1 MGIQELLTAI
11 DPNLKIGGSEN
22 YESLN
27 TKLTT
32 LPFNYMT
39 SNIYSTEIY
48 SGYDDIGSNLQLYS
62 SNTSTSVTNDFQH
75 NLYGLIQLLD
85 TILPIQT
92 QQTPPFTIPKL
103 NYNNTDIINSYSRLQ
118 DINNSI
124 ITNQNKEK
132 ITRNDIDK
140 TKKNI
145 DLQYNE
151 IIIVIIILI
160 ILIIVTGV
168 LNINN
173 KKQYVKYI
181 LLIIIILFLI
191 TYIFNILFIQIEP
204 FTTTPNLYGFN
215 EFKTAAIVL
224 NSGEYTNKLNN
235 LPFVN
240 NYYDVYKNLTSNEIE
255 TDDTNTDLNKLV
267 TQYAIIDML
276 YIFSEKS
283 ISTSEKYINN
293 NQTQNTTDYI
303 IDIDKN
309 LKKEINKYKYNNTVI
324 GRSAKTQVEYY
335 NDLYIKSLF
344 YKDIVYL
351 LIYITLIS
359 ILLNIILIEFQY
371 NRIFVGLYLFL
382 FILGIFIYSFRYLIR
397 VRTNPT
403 NRYF

>member
-1 MGIQELLTAI
+1 MGIQELLTDI
-11 DPNLKIGGSEN
+11 DSRFKSGNSGNYKTLKDI
-22 YESLN
+22 LI
-27 TKLTT
+27 
-32 LPFNYMT
+32 LPFDYTT
-39 SNIYSTEIY
+39 SNTDMEVY
-48 SGYDDIGSNLQLYS
+48 SGYDYTGSNLQLYFKD
-62 SNTSTSVTNDFQH
+62 TSTSKPEPFSH
-75 NLYGLIQLLD
+75 NLDGLVELLD
-85 TILPIQT
+85 TKLLDDDVNVT
-92 QQTPPFTIPKL
+92 TKIPKL

-204 FTTTPNLYGFN
+204 FTTTPNLYGFDT
-215 EFKTAAIVL
+215 FKTAVILL
-224 NSGEYTNKLNN
+224 NSGEYNGELDN
-235 LPFVN
+235 LPSVN
-240 NYYDVYKNLTSNEIE
+240 NYYDVYYCLTKKAIE
-255 TDDTNTDLNKLV
+255 TDTANTALNTLV
-267 TQYAIIDML
+267 TQYAIINML
-276 YIFSEKS
+276 HIFK
-283 ISTSEKYINN
+283 N
-293 NQTQNTTDYI
+293 QNTTDYI

>member
-1 MGIQELLTAI
+1 MGIQELLTHI
-11 DPNLKIGGSEN
+11 DSRFIPNGSDPYKALNNKLKTSAF
-22 YESLN
+22 
-27 TKLTT
+27 TT
-32 LPFNYMT
+32 SINDMKV
-39 SNIYSTEIY
+39 Y
-48 SGYDDIGSNLQLYS
+48 SGYDYTGSNLQLYFKA
-62 SNTSTSVTNDFQH
+62 TSTSTPEPFSH
-75 NLYGLIQLLD
+75 NLDGLVDLLI
-85 TILPIQT
+85 TKLPT
-92 QQTPPFTIPKL
+92 KSPFTIPKL

-204 FTTTPNLYGFN
+204 FTTTPNLYGFDT
-215 EFKTAAIVL
+215 FKGTAIAL
-224 NSGEYTNKLNN
+224 NREYTNKLTD
-235 LPFVN
+235 LPSVN
-240 NYYDVYKNLTSNEIE
+240 NYYDVYYCLTKKAIE
-255 TDDTNTDLNKLV
+255 TDTDTANTALNKLV
-267 TQYAIIDML
+267 TQYAIINML
-276 YIFSEKS
+276 HIFK
-283 ISTSEKYINN
+283 N
-293 NQTQNTTDYI
+293 QNTTDYI

>member
-1 MGIQELLTAI
+1 MGIQELLTDI
-11 DPNLKIGGSEN
+11 DCNLKSGNSGN
-22 YESLN
+22 YENLN
-27 TKLTT
+27 TKLTS
-32 LPFNYMT
+32 PFTYTT
-39 SNIYSTEIY
+39 SSTSVIEVYSK
-48 SGYDDIGSNLQLYS
+48 YDDTGSNLKLYFKKGTES
-62 SNTSTSVTNDFQH
+62 RFPH
-75 NLYGLIQLLD
+75 NLNGLVELLNTKLLNTTVND
-85 TILPIQT
+85 TAIIPI
-92 QQTPPFTIPKL
+92 L
-103 NYNNTDIINSYSRLQ
+103 NYNNTDIINSYSSLR
-118 DINNSI
+118 DISNSI

-151 IIIVIIILI
+151 IIIVILILI

-215 EFKTAAIVL
+215 EFKAAAEKL
-224 NSGEYTNKLNN
+224 NNGEYNGELDN

-240 NYYDVYKNLTSNEIE
+240 NYYDVYKNLTSKEID

-293 NQTQNTTDYI
+293 NQTQNNTEYI

-335 NDLYIKSLF
+335 NDLYIKSL
-344 YKDIVYL
+344 YYRDIVYL

>member
-1 MGIQELLTAI
+1 MTIQTLLTAI
-11 DPNLKIGGSEN
+11 DSRFKSGNSGNSGNLYEN
-22 YESLN
+22 LYDILIPSFAY
-27 TKLTT
+27 TT
-32 LPFNYMT
+32 SITDMKV
-39 SNIYSTEIY
+39 Y
-48 SGYDDIGSNLQLYS
+48 SGYDDTGNNLKLYFKA
-62 SNTSTSVTNDFQH
+62 TSTSTSTKEPFSH
-75 NLYGLIQLLD
+75 NLDGLVKLLNTKLLTTS
-85 TILPIQT
+85 TI
-92 QQTPPFTIPKL
+92 TIPKL
-103 NYNNTDIINSYSRLQ
+103 NYNNTDIINSYSSLR
-118 DINNSI
+118 DISNSI

-215 EFKTAAIVL
+215 EFKAAVILL
-224 NSGEYTNKLNN
+224 NIGEYTNKLTD

-240 NYYDVYKNLTSNEIE
+240 NYYDVYKNLTSKEID

>member
-1 MGIQELLTAI
+1 MVPQKLLTDI
-11 DPNLKIGGSEN
+11 DCNLKSGGSEN
-22 YESLN
+22 YGSLN
-27 TKLTT
+27 DKLISSSFAYTT
-32 LPFNYMT
+32 TVINDM
-39 SNIYSTEIY
+39 EVY
-48 SGYDDIGSNLQLYS
+48 SGYDDTGSNLQLYFKT
-62 SNTSTSVTNDFQH
+62 TSTKEPFSH
-75 NLYGLIQLLD
+75 NLDGLVKLLNTKLLYD
-85 TILPIQT
+85 TYK
-92 QQTPPFTIPKL
+92 IPKL
-103 NYNNTDIINSYSRLQ
+103 NYNNTDIINSYSRLH

-173 KKQYVKYI
+173 KKQYVKYS

-204 FTTTPNLYGFN
+204 FTTTPNLYGFDT
-215 EFKTAAIVL
+215 FKTAVILL

-240 NYYDVYKNLTSNEIE
+240 NYYDVYKNLTGKEIEIE
-255 TDDTNTDLNKLV
+255 TDATNIPLNKLV

-276 YIFSEKS
+276 YIFKNMQH
-283 ISTSEKYINN
+283 IFK
-293 NQTQNTTDYI
+293 NQYTIEYI

>member
-1 MGIQELLTAI
+1 M
-11 DPNLKIGGSEN
+11 
-22 YESLN
+22 
-27 TKLTT
+27 
-32 LPFNYMT
+32 
-39 SNIYSTEIY
+39 
-48 SGYDDIGSNLQLYS
+48 
-62 SNTSTSVTNDFQH
+62 
-75 NLYGLIQLLD
+75 
-85 TILPIQT
+85 
-92 QQTPPFTIPKL
+92 
-103 NYNNTDIINSYSRLQ
+103 
-118 DINNSI
+118 
-124 ITNQNKEK
+124 
-132 ITRNDIDK
+132 
-140 TKKNI
+140 
-145 DLQYNE
+145 
-151 IIIVIIILI
+151 IIILI

-255 TDDTNTDLNKLV
+255 TDDTNTELNKLV

>member
-1 MGIQELLTAI
+1 MGIQSLLTDI
-11 DPNLKIGGSEN
+11 DCNLKIGGSEN
-22 YESLN
+22 YGKLN
-27 TKLTT
+27 TKLTESFAYT
-32 LPFNYMT
+32 TGITDM
-39 SNIYSTEIY
+39 EVY
-48 SGYDDIGSNLQLYS
+48 SGYDDTGSNLQLYFKTDTTES
-62 SNTSTSVTNDFQH
+62 PFSH
-75 NLYGLIQLLD
+75 NLDGLVELLD
-85 TILPIQT
+85 TKLLAGT
-92 QQTPPFTIPKL
+92 TKIPKL

-124 ITNQNKEK
+124 IMNQNKEK

-215 EFKTAAIVL
+215 TFKTAAEKL
-224 NSGEYTNKLNN
+224 NSGEYNGELDN
-235 LPFVN
+235 LPSVN
-240 NYYDVYKNLTSNEIE
+240 NYYDVYYCLTKKAIEID
-255 TDDTNTDLNKLV
+255 TDPANTALNKLV
-267 TQYAIIDML
+267 TQYAIINML
-276 YIFSEKS
+276 HIFK
-283 ISTSEKYINN
+283 N
-293 NQTQNTTDYI
+293 QNTTDYI

>member
-1 MGIQELLTAI
+1 MSIQELLTDI

-48 SGYDDIGSNLQLYS
+48 SGYDDTGSKLQLHS
-62 SNTSTSVTNDFQH
+62 SNTGTSVTNDFQH

-103 NYNNTDIINSYSRLQ
+103 NYNNTDIINSYSSLR
-118 DINNSI
+118 DISNSI

-204 FTTTPNLYGFN
+204 FTTTPNLYGFDT
-215 EFKTAAIVL
+215 FKTAVILL
-224 NSGEYTNKLNN
+224 NSGEYNGELDN
-235 LPFVN
+235 LPSVN
-240 NYYDVYKNLTSNEIE
+240 NYYDVYYCLTKKAIE
-255 TDDTNTDLNKLV
+255 TDTANTALNTLV
-267 TQYAIIDML
+267 TQYAIINML
-276 YIFSEKS
+276 HIFK
-283 ISTSEKYINN
+283 N
-293 NQTQNTTDYI
+293 QNTTDYI